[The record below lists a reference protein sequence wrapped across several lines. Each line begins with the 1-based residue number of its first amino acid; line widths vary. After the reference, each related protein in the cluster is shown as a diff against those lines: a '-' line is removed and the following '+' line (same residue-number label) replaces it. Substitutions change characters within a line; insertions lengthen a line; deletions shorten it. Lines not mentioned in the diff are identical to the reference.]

1 MTENQ
6 SKLTQYLG
14 YALIGI
20 IALVVFRLLMPKG
33 SHGSIWLA
41 AIVVGIL
48 FAGWLKLALNKKS

>member
-1 MTENQ
+1 MTEGQ

-20 IALVVFRLLMPKG
+20 IAIVVFRLLMPAG

-41 AIVVGIL
+41 AIVVGVL
-48 FAGWLKLALNKKS
+48 FAGWLNLSVRKKK

>member
-1 MTENQ
+1 MTEGQ

-14 YALIGI
+14 YAFVAI
-20 IALVVFRLLMPKG
+20 IAMVVFRLLMPAG

-48 FAGWLKLALNKKS
+48 FAGWLQIAFRKKS

>member
-6 SKLTQYLG
+6 SKLTQYFG

-20 IALVVFRLLMPKG
+20 IAIVVFRLLMPKG